1 MILHVESKQKFCLSL
16 KEIKETFNL
25 KLDVSYSGNVYEH
38 YQGEYVISPKI
49 HSQVMSTKDKV
60 MDDDV
65 LIKEIYINETEN
77 SSNGLT
83 VQIGEI

>member
-1 MILHVESKQKFCLSL
+1 MILHVESKQDFCLLL
-16 KEIKETFNL
+16 KEKKETFNL
-25 KLDVSYSGNVYEH
+25 KLDVSYLGNVYEH
-38 YQGEYVISPKI
+38 YEGEYVISPKI
-49 HSQVMSTKDKV
+49 HSQVMPTKDKV

>member
-1 MILHVESKQKFCLSL
+1 MILHVESKQDFCLLL
-16 KEIKETFNL
+16 KEKKETFNL
-25 KLDVSYSGNVYEH
+25 KLDVSYSGNVYE
-38 YQGEYVISPKI
+38 YYEGEYVISPKI
-49 HSQVMSTKDKV
+49 HSQVMPTKDKV

>member
-1 MILHVESKQKFCLSL
+1 MILHVKSKQDFCLLL
-16 KEIKETFNL
+16 KEKKETFNL

-38 YQGEYVISPKI
+38 YEGEYVISPKI
-49 HSQVMSTKDKV
+49 HSQVMPTKDKV
-60 MDDDV
+60 MDDV

>member
-1 MILHVESKQKFCLSL
+1 MILHVESKQNFCLSL
-16 KEIKETFNL
+16 KERKQTFNL

-38 YQGEYVISPKI
+38 YEGEYVISPKI
-49 HSQVMSTKDKV
+49 HSQV